1 VRLFSF
7 YANQI
12 GERLRPLLEGTFL
25 SRNYLIAQQLPASS
39 PKASHIIVL
48 YFDANYKSFFEKV
61 LAIFHYFSMIEIS
74 YFQCLEVLVYVHA
87 YWCLVHACIYPF

>member
-61 LAIFHYFSMIEIS
+61 SAIFHYFSIVQIL
-74 YFQCLEVLVYVHA
+74 YFQRLEVLFYIHA
-87 YWCLVHACIYPF
+87 YWCLFCACIYPF

>member
-48 YFDANYKSFFEKV
+48 YFDANYKSFFKKV
-61 LAIFHYFSMIEIS
+61 SAIFHYFSI
-74 YFQCLEVLVYVHA
+74 A
-87 YWCLVHACIYPF
+87 